1 MDGGW
6 GVGAIGGLR
15 RRRMKTGKSNMGG
28 LRPGWVTSRAARAGT
43 LLGWNLG
50 GCVDWNSPLSSV

>member
-1 MDGGW
+1 MGG
-6 GVGAIGGLR
+6 GGHRGLR

-50 GCVDWNSPLSSV
+50 GCVDWNSPLLCV